1 MREIKANKR
10 IGILLILSILLCEI
24 CLNEQPFRTYF
35 FATPDSEINSSVQ
48 IHKEKG
54 VICEQRLSGRT
65 VTGEILRR
73 MNRRVSDSVFR
84 RSTVGFSFVDD
95 LPRLFHSTIYLQTS
109 QISQHTSGH
118 MEMIRC
124 IYQKDGKKRA

>member
-1 MREIKANKR
+1 MKGTVARKR
-10 IGILLILSILLCEI
+10 ISILLILSILLCEI
-24 CLNEQPFRTYF
+24 CLNEQPFQTYF
-35 FATPDSEINSSVQ
+35 FAAPDCEISSSVQ

-54 VICEQRLSGRT
+54 VICDQRLTGRT

-84 RSTVGFSFVDD
+84 RSTVGYSFVED
-95 LPRLFHSTIYLQTS
+95 LPRLFHSTIYLQTR
-109 QISQHTSGH
+109 QISPHTSGH
-118 MEMIRC
+118 MQMIRC

>member
-1 MREIKANKR
+1 MRRTVTRKR
-10 IGILLILSILLCEI
+10 VGILLILSILLCEI
-24 CLNEQPFRTYF
+24 CLNEQPFQTYF
-35 FATPDSEINSSVQ
+35 FATPDCEISSSVQ

-54 VICEQRLSGRT
+54 VICEQRLTGRT

-73 MNRRVSDSVFR
+73 MNRRVSDPVFR

-95 LPRLFHSTIYLQTS
+95 LPQLFHSTIYLQTRR
-109 QISQHTSGH
+109 ISPYTSGH
-118 MEMIRC
+118 MEIIRC